1 MNKLTVLLKIV
12 LLVVVALCVGARPLL
27 AQDMAKVASK
37 NVKVV
42 LDNDKVRVFD
52 VQVKVGEK
60 LPMHSHP
67 SNIVIPMSSGKV
79 KTTLSDGTVKDIE
92 FKAGEPRWSEPVTHS
107 NEAVTDNHVMVI
119 EIKDQKMMMKKK

>member
-1 MNKLTVLLKIV
+1 MNKLTVIPKVV
-12 LLVVVALCVGARPLL
+12 LMVVVMFCFVASPLF

-52 VQVKVGEK
+52 VQLKAGEK

-67 SNIVIPMSSGKV
+67 SNLVIPITNGKV
-79 KTTLSDGTVKDIE
+79 KTTMSDGKVKEVE
-92 FKAGEPRWSEPVTHS
+92 FKVGDARWSDAVTHS

-119 EIKDQKMMMKKK
+119 ELKDHMMMKKK

>member
-1 MNKLTVLLKIV
+1 MNKLTVLPKVV
-12 LLVVVALCVGARPLL
+12 LLLAVLCLVASPVL
-27 AQDMAKVASK
+27 AQDMAKLAPK
-37 NVKVV
+37 NAKVV
-42 LDNDKVRVFD
+42 LDNDKVRVFE
-52 VQVKVGEK
+52 VQVKAGDK

-67 SNIVIPMSSGKV
+67 SNVVIPIVAGKV
-79 KTTLSDGTVKDIE
+79 KTTMSDGTVKDTE